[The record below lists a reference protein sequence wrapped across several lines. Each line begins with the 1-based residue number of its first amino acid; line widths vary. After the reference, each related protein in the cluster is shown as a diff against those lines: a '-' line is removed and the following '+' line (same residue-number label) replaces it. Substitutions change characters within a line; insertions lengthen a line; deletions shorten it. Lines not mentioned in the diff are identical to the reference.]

1 MMNELKAF
9 EQKTK
14 PELTP
19 EQKRA
24 LGEVWT
30 DFAIDNE
37 VVPENIEGMEAEE
50 LRNWLFETLMKDTER
65 MVEEFGLK
73 VDKKLVKEIKE
84 TDNIDEKSQL
94 EMRFLEDICEK
105 VGNIVNGFSKERS
118 RRWVSWPKLIRE
130 TRDFNCV
137 GATLIGINLLEKT
150 GIKHLFGNP
159 TGHVVNIVEL
169 SNSKRLYVDML
180 NGTDGIIELDAK
192 EVSIEGIKTLKAK
205 PNKSDYSLIPIYQKE
220 ICVGSVLGNLAG
232 IAVEAEDATI
242 PDDNLG
248 KVNAV
253 AFMNKYKDRVPDIDL
268 SVVTDVLYP
277 EKTRMRKSAEM
288 KFEKRRVEVLW
299 SVSESTHDYINSL
312 SAQEKVQLKQNL
324 KQNKSLIE
332 QLILNNDKSVLVSFS
347 SHLKEVMLIMVKQL
361 EQVKQR
367 HPEFYNE
374 AVEMVSMKTK

>member
-1 MMNELKAF
+1 MNELKAF